1 MIKKIL
7 LRTETRKISGSV
19 TVEAAIVVPVVLF
32 CILWTM
38 EKGIA
43 LYMETVQVVHR
54 QQMWEEFHPAERF
67 RGIKWLEE
75 QF

>member
-67 RGIKWLEE
+67 RSIKWLEE